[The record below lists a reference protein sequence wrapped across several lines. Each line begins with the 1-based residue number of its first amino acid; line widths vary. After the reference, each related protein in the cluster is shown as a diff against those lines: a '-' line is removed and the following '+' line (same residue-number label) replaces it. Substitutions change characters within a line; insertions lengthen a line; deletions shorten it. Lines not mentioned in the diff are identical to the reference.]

1 MALRD
6 WLNPNHDPLATENPV
21 ICAKINPKIATI
33 ASVATEIANSAILQT
48 TDSKDE
54 LSRNSKNSKNS
65 NSNSQELKN
74 AGLKRLE
81 VAARGLQIGMDEL
94 ELIFINDL
102 ESFGAGEVSMEG
114 IRKAC
119 EFYARG
125 RMQPK
130 QDEVPAGMVRCI
142 DCLQDRCAYRLVTP
156 YGNVV
161 TQSSPAWR
169 WCRDY
174 TAQVHRLN
182 DYRRR

>member
-6 WLNPNHDPLATENPV
+6 WLNPNHDPLATAETA
-21 ICAKINPKIATI
+21 ICLKNEPKLARLATI
-33 ASVATEIANSAILQT
+33 SKPLANYANAQ
-48 TDSKDE
+48 DSDFIDE
-54 LSRNSKNSKNS
+54 KSRISKISKIS
-65 NSNSQELKN
+65 ISNSQELKN

-81 VAARGLQIGMDEL
+81 VAARGLPIGMDEL

-102 ESFGAGEVSMEG
+102 ESFGAGDGSMEG

-130 QDEVPAGMVRCI
+130 QDEVPVGMVRCI

-156 YGNVV
+156 YGNVM
-161 TQSSPAWR
+161 QSSPAWR

-182 DYRRR
+182 DYRKR